1 MRILGEGVE
10 GSSLLSPFVDRQAK
24 NTDLASKQQW
34 EAGTLDWLSDAL
46 FFCLFVCFFHSYHG
60 AGVFFPRAAGGLL
73 CLLG

>member
-24 NTDLASKQQW
+24 NTDLASEQQW
-34 EAGTLDWLSDAL
+34 EAGTLDWLSNAL
-46 FFCLFVCFFHSYHG
+46 LFFHSYHG